1 MGGKRHKGISMNR
14 AKKKFCLLVP
24 AVEEPEEPE
33 EPEEVE
39 EPAQQPGVG
48 PSKKT
53 EPEPAPEPEPEHPPD
68 TRSGTLAVVSKLH
81 ARVLDAKLKYL
92 KVRRRWERKKHY
104 LFDEK
109 HSLLRHKS
117 EVKRDEARL
126 AQTET
131 PSSWMQGCTGSRA
144 RPAGAAGG
152 RSTCCASAISRTQ
165 AIPCSQ
171 ASVSAPSIQV
181 VCDACIGA
189 SQLQTVAWGGS
200 QLWKEWNDDHFG
212 LVIAYGLEYSD
223 RL

>member
-1 MGGKRHKGISMNR
+1 MGGKRHKGIGMNR

-24 AVEEPEEPE
+24 AVEEPEEPK

-48 PSKKT
+48 PSQKY

-81 ARVLDAKLKYL
+81 ARVLDAKLRYL

-109 HSLLRHKS
+109 HSLWRHES

-126 AQTET
+126 AQTDTEL
-131 PSSWMQGCTGSRA
+131 MEGRQGCTGSSA
-144 RPAGAAGG
+144 RPAGAAVG
-152 RSTCCASAISRTQ
+152 RTTC
-165 AIPCSQ
+165 
-171 ASVSAPSIQV
+171 
-181 VCDACIGA
+181 
-189 SQLQTVAWGGS
+189 
-200 QLWKEWNDDHFG
+200 
-212 LVIAYGLEYSD
+212 
-223 RL
+223 